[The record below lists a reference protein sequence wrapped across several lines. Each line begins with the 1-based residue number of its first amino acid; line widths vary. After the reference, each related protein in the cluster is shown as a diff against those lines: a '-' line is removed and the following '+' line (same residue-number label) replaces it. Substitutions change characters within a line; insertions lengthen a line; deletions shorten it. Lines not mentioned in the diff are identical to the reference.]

1 MQQGSALV
9 VEAEMARREAE
20 AVVERM
26 GAVKDETEIDV
37 STCHVIDGRLYRVA
51 EQVRPPSPAS
61 KFLLIV
67 SPLKGPPGVQFHRIR
82 RAYTTYCVK
91 SLVS

>member
-26 GAVKDETEIDV
+26 GAAKDETEIDV
-37 STCHVIDGRLYRVA
+37 STCHVIGWASVQSGRA
-51 EQVRPPSPAS
+51 SPTS
-61 KFLLIV
+61 LL
-67 SPLKGPPGVQFHRIR
+67 P
-82 RAYTTYCVK
+82 CV
-91 SLVS
+91 